1 MGKLELNGTGKK
13 RPGRHKTERKG
24 TVTRKLGASP
34 QEWDPADHN
43 QVKAGRNC
51 RNYTTVQPRYA
62 EANEIKV
69 LHGHQNKIS
78 GTGITNMNG
87 RLSIN
92 KSS

>member
-34 QEWDPADHN
+34 QEWDPAEHN

-51 RNYTTVQPRYA
+51 RNYTTHADSRGTQKPTKLKFYTDTKTKYRVQG
-62 EANEIKV
+62 
-69 LHGHQNKIS
+69 LQ
-78 GTGITNMNG
+78 T
-87 RLSIN
+87 
-92 KSS
+92 